1 MLVDSVFF
9 RQFSPVPAENKY
21 LPHLTQW
28 HGRVTILSRWSCF
41 PRIENTATYK
51 VRALSYILLQALF
64 DSMLERLHSL
74 RKLRGYISSWPYMI
88 IGVFLFFI
96 LDIVAFI
103 CIGKLLLDARR
114 SISHLDNLDF
124 RDPYV
129 GLDKLY
135 ESHRVNSSRYNP
147 VINEPRFSAQISPE
161 QANEVFPIDAH
172 RWLSD
177 FGLLSPPDR
186 RFQVSSKKQV
196 R

>member
-1 MLVDSVFF
+1 MT
-9 RQFSPVPAENKY
+9 RQSDDFESLE
-21 LPHLTQW
+21 L
-28 HGRVTILSRWSCF
+28 LSRDREYSEVQGQNSQLHTSS
-41 PRIENTATYK
+41 I
-51 VRALSYILLQALF
+51 ALF
-64 DSMLERLHSL
+64 DGPLERLHSL
-74 RKLRGYISSWPYMI
+74 RKLRGSINSWPYML

-103 CIGKLLLDARR
+103 CIGKLLLDAKR
-114 SISHLDNLDF
+114 SISDLDNLDF

-135 ESHRVNSSRYNP
+135 GSHRVNSSHYNS
-147 VINEPRFSAQISPE
+147 VINEPRFSAQVSPE
-161 QANEVFPIDAH
+161 QANEVFPIDSH

-196 R
+196 RQTTSQSFQ